1 MSKKIAAIVMALT
14 LAASLTA
21 CGSSLTGKT
30 QTASSASSST
40 VTSVSLPEESSES
53 STVSGSLSITAETT
67 SQEPIASL
75 GEEET
80 SQEEMSVSSAA
91 SAQEEVVAVANM
103 VSGGVIDTTDLFSNR
118 DLRQTADLSE
128 ATSLTVSDGQTLT
141 INTEGVYVIS
151 GTAENATIVVEAG
164 DEDKV
169 QLVLDGLTVTNEDFP
184 VIYVKNADKVFI
196 TTTQGSENT
205 LSVTGSFTA
214 DGDTNTDAVIFSRDD
229 LVLNGLGTLN
239 ISSSDNGIACKDDLK
254 VTGGTV
260 NISCVADG
268 IEVND
273 SFSMADGTVNI
284 ATYKDGIHAE
294 NDEDATQGTV
304 YVCGG
309 SLNISAGDDA
319 VHGTS
324 YVQIDGGALNLSA
337 AEGIEGTYI
346 QVNGGDVNIEASDDG
361 INAAWKSNASTP
373 TVEINDGT
381 LTIVMGQGDTDGIDS
396 NGNLI
401 INGGTI
407 DVTGQSPFDYDGQA
421 QYNGGTLIVNG
432 SQTDSI
438 TNQMMG
444 GGMGGFGGGRGGR

>member
-1 MSKKIAAIVMALT
+1 MKQFGMAVLLCAALSVGMFTGCAHAET
-14 LAASLTA
+14 PSASTTNSTA
-21 CGSSLTGKT
+21 PSA
-30 QTASSASSST
+30 QTATTATSSTSSTSSSSIVEVST
-40 VTSVSLPEESSES
+40 LSV
-53 STVSGSLSITAETT
+53 A
-67 SQEPIASL
+67 
-75 GEEET
+75 
-80 SQEEMSVSSAA
+80 
-91 SAQEEVVAVANM
+91 
-103 VSGGVIDTTDLFSNR
+103 DLFSDR
-118 DLRQTADLSE
+118 DLAQTADTANAKEIALKSGE
-128 ATSLTVSDGQTLT
+128 DIT
-141 INTEGVYVIS
+141 ITEEGTYVIS
-151 GTAENATIVVEAG
+151 GTAENAAIVVEAG

>member
-1 MSKKIAAIVMALT
+1 MSKKIAAILMALT
-14 LAASLTA
+14 LTVSMGA
-21 CGSSLTGKT
+21 CGSLLNKT
-30 QTASSASSST
+30 ESKTAASGAATSASST
-40 VTSVSLPEESSES
+40 VQETSIATG
-53 STVSGSLSITAETT
+53 TVSGGVT
-67 SQEPIASL
+67 SEEPIASL

-80 SQEEMSVSSAA
+80 SQEEMSVSTPSSSA
-91 SAQEEVVAVANM
+91 AQEEVVAVANM

-128 ATSLTVSDGQTLT
+128 ATAITVADGQTVSIT
-141 INTEGVYVIS
+141 SEGVYVIS
-151 GTAENATIVVEAG
+151 GTAENATIVVEVG
-164 DEDKV
+164 DEEKV
-169 QLVLDGLTVTNEDFP
+169 QLVLDGVSITNEDFP
-184 VIYVKNADKVFI
+184 AIYVKNADKVFI

-205 LSVTGSFTA
+205 LTVTGSFTA
-214 DGDTNTDAVIFSRDD
+214 DGETNTDAVIFSRDD
-229 LVLNGLGTLN
+229 LVFNGLGTLN
-239 ISSSDNGIACKDDLK
+239 ISSTDNGIACKDDLK
-254 VTGGTV
+254 VTGGTL
-260 NISCVADG
+260 NISAVADG

-284 ATYKDGIHAE
+284 ATDKDGIHAE
-294 NDEDATQGTV
+294 NDEDTTQGTV
-304 YVCGG
+304 YICGG
-309 SLNISAGDDA
+309 TLNVSASDDG

-346 QVNGGDVNIEASDDG
+346 QINGGDITIQASDDG
-361 INAAWKSNASTP
+361 INAAYKSNVSTP
-373 TVEINDGT
+373 TVEINDGNI
-381 LTIVMGQGDTDGIDS
+381 TITMGQGDTDGIDS

-432 SQTDSI
+432 SQTNSI

-444 GGMGGFGGGRGGR
+444 GGMGGFGGGRGGRW